1 MSSYKEF
8 IVNITKSLSFGD
20 VLLVPEYSDLMHK
33 SDADIT
39 YTYSNFTSV
48 PVINAPM
55 LAVTSIPLL
64 HYLSNIKGYPVS
76 VHRYYNTVDDQINS
90 LYSWGNEKT
99 NWNRVFVSVGSVY
112 KWQEWID
119 ILIHFHVLQHPIAF
133 LVDMAH
139 GNTKTCVDTVKYI
152 RNVLPKANIMAGN
165 IATSDGMIRLVDAGA
180 NYIRCSIGGGYACS
194 TRNNCAVGVPTF
206 QALLDCVPHKKG
218 AYLVADGGI
227 SEIGDVIKAIAIGA
241 DMVMIGKMF
250 AATSLSGARKFNS
263 SGVVIDNPELYTTD
277 RLNVEYYG
285 MASAKAQSVL
295 GDGEKHS
302 VEGVGGFIPYYGST
316 ENFVE
321 SMEQN
326 FRSSLAYYMG
336 VTNWYELRNNGVR
349 FVELSDHGRV
359 ESTIRM

>member
-1 MSSYKEF
+1 
-8 IVNITKSLSFGD
+8 VNITKSLSFGD

-119 ILIHFHVLQHPIAF
+119 TLIHFHVLQHPIAF

-180 NYIRCSIGGGYACS
+180 NYIRCSIGGGCF
-194 TRNNCAVGVPTF
+194 VPDTPIKC
-206 QALLDCVPHKKG
+206 QDGIKKIKD
-218 AYLVADGGI
+218 V
-227 SEIGDVIKAIAIGA
+227 EIGDIVITHNNRYKPVINKFVYGKNEKLSVINNIKCTKNHEFYVIAKIYKDIITDENIHQYAKWLRA
-241 DMVMIGKMF
+241 DELTKDYMLLQPTLD
-250 AATSLSGARKFNS
+250 AY
-263 SGVVIDNPELYTTD
+263 DN
-277 RLNVEYYG
+277 
-285 MASAKAQSVL
+285 
-295 GDGEKHS
+295 
-302 VEGVGGFIPYYGST
+302 
-316 ENFVE
+316 
-321 SMEQN
+321 
-326 FRSSLAYYMG
+326 
-336 VTNWYELRNNGVR
+336 
-349 FVELSDHGRV
+349 
-359 ESTIRM
+359 